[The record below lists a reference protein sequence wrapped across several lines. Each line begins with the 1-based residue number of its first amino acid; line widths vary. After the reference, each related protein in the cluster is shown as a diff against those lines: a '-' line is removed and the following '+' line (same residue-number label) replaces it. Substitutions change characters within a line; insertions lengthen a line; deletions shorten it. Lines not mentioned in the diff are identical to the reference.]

1 MKLSQETM
9 TILKNYAAINQSIQF
24 KAGSVVK
31 TKSGGADVYA
41 SAVIKEEFPC
51 DFAIYELGRFLNVM
65 SLFQDPELTFSED
78 NAVVI
83 GDGVNSVRYIFADPS
98 LISAANYEKE
108 IKLPQII
115 ATFDLK
121 ADVIAKLQKG
131 AAVLGVPTVTISAK
145 KGKLSI
151 SAHDDKNSSSDKFN
165 LALGTT
171 EADDFTVDLKLET
184 IRFIP
189 GDYTVDVT
197 ENIITRFSNTTLD
210 LVYMVATK
218 ITR

>member
-83 GDGVNSVRYIFADPS
+83 GDGSNSVRYVFADPS
-98 LISAANYEKE
+98 LISAANYDLNPSSHVNFK
-108 IKLPQII
+108 ITNKSWQDGLP
-115 ATFDLK
+115 
-121 ADVIAKLQKG
+121 ADTG
-131 AAVLGVPTVTISAK
+131 FTDRE
-145 KGKLSI
+145 SI
-151 SAHDDKNSSSDKFN
+151 YLTLKNSTP
-165 LALGTT
+165 LPLMMP
-171 EADDFTVDLKLET
+171 LET
-184 IRFIP
+184 IEPTDILEELTNP
-189 GDYTVDVT
+189 
-197 ENIITRFSNTTLD
+197 IIE
-210 LVYMVATK
+210 
-218 ITR
+218 